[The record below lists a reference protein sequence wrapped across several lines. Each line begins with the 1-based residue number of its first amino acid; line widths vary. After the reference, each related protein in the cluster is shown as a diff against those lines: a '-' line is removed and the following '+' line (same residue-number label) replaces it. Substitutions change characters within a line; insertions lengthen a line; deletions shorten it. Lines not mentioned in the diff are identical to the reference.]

1 MRRQRLELV
10 AASFLML
17 FVELVAI
24 RWSGAWIVHL
34 SYFANFVLL
43 GSFLGIGIG
52 FLRAHKGPD
61 LFAWSPVV
69 IALFLG
75 LVSAFPAQI
84 DRTGGDLVFF
94 GVRQTGLP
102 AWVLLPLVFCATAAS
117 LATVAHGVAVR
128 FTRFPALEAYRLDI
142 LGSILGIVAFSVL
155 AFTGTG
161 SIGWGVVIVATS
173 LWLLG
178 KPSPLQ
184 LVAFAS
190 LLAVLALGTFRYET
204 IWSPYYRLRLG
215 HDEGL
220 VAVDANGVPH
230 QAAIRTEGTDYEL
243 PYDRIATAPDSVLV
257 IGAGNGNDVSVAL
270 RQGASRVDAV
280 EIDPKLMEIGERF
293 HPEQP
298 YEDPRVRQFVDD
310 GRAFLE
316 RTDDRY
322 GLIVFALPDSLTLLS
337 GQSAVR
343 LESYLFTREA
353 FRAAAEHLE
362 PQGAFTIYNFYREQ
376 WLADRLA
383 GTLTEVFGERPCF
396 DLGESRG
403 PGEVGR
409 LSVFVASADPAV
421 LRCEERWDPQDRS
434 VVAPAVDDR
443 PFLYLQ
449 ERSIPS
455 RYLVALALVLLASIV
470 FIRIG
475 GGSFRPMFRY
485 ADLFFMGAAF
495 LLLETKSVVQF
506 ALLFGTTWFV
516 NSLVFVGVLLS
527 SCSPSRWSG
536 GSGWAPRTPPRG
548 LVPRPLRRLVHPHR
562 VAARP
567 AGRPSSARGDLDRVL
582 PHLRRE
588 PDLRREVPG
597 HRGPDRRLRCEPSGR
612 HGGRDPGVSVA
623 FTGFRGPPP
632 RCCALRSGLS
642 LGSEDGGRGVERDRS
657 SQARAQPDP
666 RQKDGRRAS
675 RSAARPKDRRP
686 RPPATER
693 TASDRVRRERRPYVR
708 D

>member
-24 RWSGAWIVHL
+24 RWSGAWVVHL

-75 LVSAFPAQI
+75 LVAAFPAQI

-128 FTRFPALEAYRLDI
+128 FQRFPPLEAYRLDI

-184 LVAFAS
+184 LVALVS
-190 LLAVLALGTFRYET
+190 LLAVLALGTFSDET

-215 HDEGL
+215 HAEGL

-230 QAAIRTEGTDYEL
+230 QAAVRTQGTDYEL
-243 PYDRIATAPDSVLV
+243 PYDRIATAPDRVLV
-257 IGAGNGNDVSVAL
+257 VGAGNGNDVAVAL

-298 YEDPRVRQFVDD
+298 YADPRVRQFVDD

-316 RTDDRY
+316 RTDHRY

-353 FRAAAEHLE
+353 FQAAAEHLE

-403 PGEVGR
+403 LGEVGR
-409 LSVFVASADPAV
+409 LSVFVASADPET

-449 ERSIPS
+449 ERSIPP
-455 RYLVALALVLLASIV
+455 RYLVALALVLLASVV

-506 ALLFGTTWFV
+506 ALLFGTTWLV

-527 SCSPSRWSG
+527 VLLAIEVERRIRIARPGLLLGVLFLGLSVAWLIPT
-536 GSGWAPRTPPRG
+536 GSLLG
-548 LVPRPLRRLVHPHR
+548 LPIVPRLLAAIAISFFPIFVANLIFAERFRDTEDPTSWLRGR
-562 VAARP
+562 RP
-567 AGRPSSARGDLDRVL
+567 GRRASNSYR
-582 PHLRRE
+582 
-588 PDLRREVPG
+588 
-597 HRGPDRRLRCEPSGR
+597 
-612 HGGRDPGVSVA
+612 
-623 FTGFRGPPP
+623 T
-632 RCCALRSGLS
+632 
-642 LGSEDGGRGVERDRS
+642 
-657 SQARAQPDP
+657 RAQPDP
-666 RQKDGRRAS
+666 RQVTRTRRES
-675 RSAARPKDRRP
+675 SGARPQGSLEATNRRRP
-686 RPPATER
+686 VAAEPTQGEGLLAVLENNTGWRRIAGDVNGVVYSATSLR
-693 TASDRVRRERRPYVR
+693 
-708 D
+708 

>member
-1 MRRQRLELV
+1 
-10 AASFLML
+10 ML

-61 LFAWSPVV
+61 LFAWSPMV

-84 DRTGGDLVFF
+84 DRTGGDLVYF

-102 AWVLLPLVFCATAAS
+102 AWVLLPVVFCATAAS

-128 FTRFPALEAYRLDI
+128 FARFPPLEAYRLDI
-142 LGSILGIVAFSVL
+142 LGSILGIVVFSAL
-155 AFTGTG
+155 AFTGAG
-161 SIGWGVVIVATS
+161 SIAWGAVIVVTS
-173 LWLLG
+173 LWLLVR
-178 KPSPLQ
+178 PSLLQ
-184 LVAFAS
+184 AVALGA
-190 LLAVLALGTFRYET
+190 LLAVLALGTYRYET
-204 IWSPYYRLRLG
+204 IWSPYYRLRIGQVRDTVL
-215 HDEGL
+215 
-220 VAVDANGVPH
+220 VDANGVPH
-230 QAAIRTEGTDYEL
+230 QAAIRTQATDYEI
-243 PYDRIATAPDSVLV
+243 PYERIATDPERVLV
-257 IGAGNGNDVSVAL
+257 VGAGNGNDVSVAL

-293 HPEQP
+293 HPERP
-298 YEDPRVRQFVDD
+298 YADPRVRRFVDD

-322 GLIVFALPDSLTLLS
+322 DLIVFALPDSLTLLS

-353 FRAAAEHLE
+353 FQAAADHLD
-362 PQGAFTIYNFYREQ
+362 PDGAFTIYNFYREQ

-403 PGEVGR
+403 GGEVGR

-421 LRCEERWDPQDRS
+421 LRCEERWDPRNRS

-449 ERSIPS
+449 ERSIPT
-455 RYLVALALVLLASIV
+455 RYVVALVLVLLASIV
-470 FIRIG
+470 FVRVG
-475 GGSFRPMFRY
+475 GGSFRPMLRY
-485 ADLFFMGAAF
+485 VDLFFMGAAF

-527 SCSPSRWSG
+527 VLLAIEVERRMRIARPGLLMGILFIGLSIGWLIPT
-536 GSGWAPRTPPRG
+536 GSLLG
-548 LVPRPLRRLVHPHR
+548 LPIVPRLLAA
-562 VAARP
+562 VALAFFPIFIANLIFAERFRDTEDP
-567 AGRPSSARGDLDRVL
+567 TAAFGANLLGAMV
-582 PHLRRE
+582 
-588 PDLRREVPG
+588 
-597 HRGPDRRLRCEPSGR
+597 
-612 HGGRDPGVSVA
+612 GGTLEYLSLL
-623 FTGFRGPPP
+623 TGFRALLFLVAALYGAAYLLSP
-632 RCCALRSGLS
+632 RTIGQEVRTRPGQSVGLS
-642 LGSEDGGRGVERDRS
+642 G
-657 SQARAQPDP
+657 
-666 RQKDGRRAS
+666 
-675 RSAARPKDRRP
+675 
-686 RPPATER
+686 
-693 TASDRVRRERRPYVR
+693 
-708 D
+708 

>member
-84 DRTGGDLVFF
+84 DRTGGDLVYF

-128 FTRFPALEAYRLDI
+128 FARFPPLEAYRLDI
-142 LGSILGIVAFSVL
+142 LGSILGIVVFSAL

-161 SIGWGVVIVATS
+161 SVAWGVIIVATS

-178 KPSPLQ
+178 RPTLLQ
-184 LVAFAS
+184 WVALGA

-204 IWSPYYRLRLG
+204 IWSPYYRLRVG
-215 HDEGL
+215 HVQDTVL
-220 VAVDANGVPH
+220 VDANGVPH
-230 QAAIRTEGTDYEL
+230 QAAIRTQGTDYEI
-243 PYDRIATAPDSVLV
+243 PYERIATDPDRVLV
-257 IGAGNGNDVSVAL
+257 VGAGNGNDVSVAL

-293 HPEQP
+293 HPERP
-298 YEDPRVRQFVDD
+298 YTDPRVRQFVDD

-322 GLIVFALPDSLTLLS
+322 DLIVFALPDSLTLLS

-343 LESYLFTREA
+343 LESYLFTQEA
-353 FRAAAEHLE
+353 FQAAADHLD
-362 PQGAFTIYNFYREQ
+362 PDGAFTIYNFYREQ

-403 PGEVGR
+403 EGEVGR
-409 LSVFVASADPAV
+409 LSVFVASADPTI
-421 LRCEERWDPQDRS
+421 LRCEERWDPRDRS
-434 VVAPAVDDR
+434 VVGPAVDDR

-455 RYLVALALVLLASIV
+455 RYLVALALVLFASIV
-470 FIRIG
+470 FIRV

-527 SCSPSRWSG
+527 VLL
-536 GSGWAPRTPPRG
+536 A
-548 LVPRPLRRLVHPHR
+548 VEVERRIR
-562 VAARP
+562 IARP
-567 AGRPSSARGDLDRVL
+567 ALLLGILFVGLAIGWLIPTGSLLGL
-582 PHLRRE
+582 PI
-588 PDLRREVPG
+588 VP
-597 HRGPDRRLRCEPSGR
+597 RLLAAVALAFFPIFIANLIFAERFRDTADPPAAFGANLLGAMV
-612 HGGRDPGVSVA
+612 GGTLEYLSLL
-623 FTGFRGPPP
+623 TGFR
-632 RCCALRSGLS
+632 ALLI
-642 LGSEDGGRGVERDRS
+642 LV
-657 SQARAQPDP
+657 AALYAAAYLF
-666 RQKDGRRAS
+666 AS
-675 RSAARPKDRRP
+675 RTNGGVVGTRSVQSAGP
-686 RPPATER
+686 
-693 TASDRVRRERRPYVR
+693 S
-708 D
+708 

>member
-1 MRRQRLELV
+1 VRRQRLELV

-24 RWSGAWIVHL
+24 RWSGAWVVHL

-75 LVSAFPAQI
+75 LVMAFPAQI
-84 DRTGGDLVFF
+84 DRTGGDLVYF

-102 AWVLLPLVFCATAAS
+102 AWILLPLVFCATAAS

-128 FTRFPALEAYRLDI
+128 FARFPPLDAYRLDI
-142 LGSILGIVAFSVL
+142 LGSILGIVVFSAL

-161 SIGWGVVIVATS
+161 SLAWGVVIVATS
-173 LWLLG
+173 IWLLG
-178 KPSPLQ
+178 RPSLLQ
-184 LVAFAS
+184 LVAFGA

-215 HDEGL
+215 HARGL

-230 QAAIRTEGTDYEL
+230 QAAILTQGTDYEL
-243 PYDRIATAPDSVLV
+243 PYERIATEPDSVLV
-257 IGAGNGNDVSVAL
+257 VGAGNGNDVSVAL

-293 HPEQP
+293 HPERP
-298 YEDPRVRQFVDD
+298 YADPRVRQFVDD

-322 GLIVFALPDSLTLLS
+322 DLIVFALPDSLTLLS

-353 FRAAAEHLE
+353 FQAAADHLE
-362 PQGAFTIYNFYREQ
+362 PHGVFTIYNFYREQ

-383 GTLTEVFGERPCF
+383 GTLAEVFGERPCF
-396 DLGESRG
+396 DLGESSG
-403 PGEVGR
+403 GGEVGR
-409 LSVFVASADPAV
+409 LSVFVASADPTV

-449 ERSIPS
+449 DHSIPS
-455 RYLVALALVLLASIV
+455 RYLVAIALVLLASIV
-470 FIRIG
+470 FIRVG
-475 GGSFRPMFRY
+475 GGSYRPMFRY

-527 SCSPSRWSG
+527 VLLAIEVERRIRIARPGLLLSILFIGLLVGWLIPTGALLGLPIVPRLLAAVALAFFPIFVANLIFAERFRDTADPTAAFGANLLGAMVG
-536 GSGWAPRTPPRG
+536 GTLEYLSLLTGFRALLFLVAALYGAAYLFAPRTSKPEMSTPPSHSSVG
-548 LVPRPLRRLVHPHR
+548 
-562 VAARP
+562 VA
-567 AGRPSSARGDLDRVL
+567 
-582 PHLRRE
+582 
-588 PDLRREVPG
+588 
-597 HRGPDRRLRCEPSGR
+597 
-612 HGGRDPGVSVA
+612 
-623 FTGFRGPPP
+623 
-632 RCCALRSGLS
+632 
-642 LGSEDGGRGVERDRS
+642 DG
-657 SQARAQPDP
+657 
-666 RQKDGRRAS
+666 
-675 RSAARPKDRRP
+675 
-686 RPPATER
+686 
-693 TASDRVRRERRPYVR
+693 
-708 D
+708 

>member
-1 MRRQRLELV
+1 
-10 AASFLML
+10 ML

-24 RWSGAWIVHL
+24 RWSGAWVVHL

-75 LVSAFPAQI
+75 LVIAFPAQI
-84 DRTGGDLVFF
+84 DRTGGDLVYF

-102 AWVLLPLVFCATAAS
+102 AWILLPLVFCATAAS

-128 FTRFPALEAYRLDI
+128 FRRFPPLEAYRLDI
-142 LGSILGIVAFSVL
+142 LGSILGIVVFSVL
-155 AFTGTG
+155 AFTETG

-190 LLAVLALGTFRYET
+190 LLAVLAIGTFRYET

-215 HDEGL
+215 HADGL

-230 QAAIRTEGTDYEL
+230 QAAIRTQGTDYEL
-243 PYDRIATAPDSVLV
+243 PYDRVATDPDSVLV
-257 IGAGNGNDVSVAL
+257 VGAGNGNDVSVAL

-298 YEDPRVRQFVDD
+298 YADPRVRQFVDD

-322 GLIVFALPDSLTLLS
+322 ELIVFALPDSLTLLS

-353 FRAAAEHLE
+353 FQAAAAHLE
-362 PQGAFTIYNFYREQ
+362 PGGAFTIYNFYREQ

-409 LSVFVASADPAV
+409 LSVFVASADPQV

-455 RYLVALALVLLASIV
+455 RYVVALALVLLASIV
-470 FIRIG
+470 FIRLG

-495 LLLETKSVVQF
+495 LLLTTKSVVQF

-527 SCSPSRWSG
+527 VLLAIEVERRMRIARPGLLLGILFVGLIVGWLIPT
-536 GSGWAPRTPPRG
+536 GSLLG
-548 LVPRPLRRLVHPHR
+548 LPIVPRLLAAIAIAFFPIFVANLVFAERFRDTEDPTAAFGANLLGAMVGGTLEYLSLLTGFR
-562 VAARP
+562 ALLFLVAALYGAAYLFAP
-567 AGRPSSARGDLDRVL
+567 KATAGR
-582 PHLRRE
+582 
-588 PDLRREVPG
+588 
-597 HRGPDRRLRCEPSGR
+597 SGT
-612 HGGRDPGVSVA
+612 VA
-623 FTGFRGPPP
+623 FTRQE
-632 RCCALRSGLS
+632 RSPIP
-642 LGSEDGGRGVERDRS
+642 DG
-657 SQARAQPDP
+657 
-666 RQKDGRRAS
+666 
-675 RSAARPKDRRP
+675 
-686 RPPATER
+686 
-693 TASDRVRRERRPYVR
+693 
-708 D
+708 